1 MRTSSCGLHIRL
13 MGSIQSYRVNTT
25 SRRRIAFYSH
35 DTQGLGHIRR
45 NIALAG
51 AMVAAEPRT
60 DVLILTGAPQA
71 TSLPL
76 PPNTEVITVPTVAKD
91 SAGGYTAATFAMDL
105 GSLLALRSDVITT
118 ALRAFRP
125 DAVVV
130 DKVARGL
137 DGELEQGLK
146 ALRDITGHTT
156 GRRPRVILG
165 LRDILDDPLT
175 AIREWRSAGTTEAI
189 TEHYD
194 EVWVYG
200 DRSVVDVAA
209 DYDLPDV
216 VADRIRYTGYLAE
229 GRSEGLVPPRD
240 APRRGP
246 VPRPYV
252 LCMVGGGQDG
262 YDTALAFARATYPD
276 GHTGVIVTGPYMQ
289 PSLRFRLQE
298 IAAER
303 SDLVIR
309 GFVTNTIELIGGA
322 EAVVSMGGYNTVCE
336 VLTEDVPALI
346 VPRVRPR
353 EEQLVRAERLVA
365 LGLIDSTHPELVTST
380 ALGDW
385 LATAVT
391 TPRPH
396 RRGVIALDGLRR
408 VPTILAGLLRRPA
421 LADDIQEL
429 AS

>member
-1 MRTSSCGLHIRL
+1 M
-13 MGSIQSYRVNTT
+13 NTPP
-25 SRRRIAFYSH
+25 RRRVAFYSH

-91 SAGGYTAATFAMDL
+91 ADGGYAAATFAMDL
-105 GSLLALRSDVITT
+105 DALLALRSGVITT
-118 ALRAFRP
+118 ALQAFRP
-125 DAVVV
+125 DTVVV

-137 DGELEQGLK
+137 DGELEQALVALK
-146 ALRDITGHTT
+146 EIRGHTT
-156 GRRPRVILG
+156 GRRPRVVLG

-175 AIREWRSAGTTEAI
+175 AAREWRDADTTRAI
-189 TEHYD
+189 RDHYD

-200 DRSVVDVAA
+200 DQAVVDVAA
-209 DYDLPDV
+209 DYDLPRE
-216 VADRIRYTGYLAE
+216 VAKRIRYTGYLAE
-229 GRSEGLVPPRD
+229 GRSEGLIAPRD
-240 APRRGP
+240 EPRRGP

-262 YDTALAFARATYPD
+262 YDTALAFARAECPA

-289 PSLRFRLQE
+289 PSLRFRLKE

-303 SDLVIR
+303 SDLVVR
-309 GFVTNTIELIGGA
+309 EFVTNTVELIGGA

-353 EEQLVRAERLVA
+353 QEQLVRAERLSE
-365 LGLIDSTHPELVTST
+365 LGLVDAMHPDEVTP
-380 ALGDW
+380 AVLGAW
-385 LATAVT
+385 LAEAVT
-391 TPRPH
+391 TTRH
-396 RRGVIALDGLRR
+396 RDREVIALDGLRR
-408 VPTILAGLLRRPA
+408 VPRLLAELQPA
-421 LADDIQEL
+421 SAPHLDDIQEM

>member
-1 MRTSSCGLHIRL
+1 MSTSP
-13 MGSIQSYRVNTT
+13 
-25 SRRRIAFYSH
+25 RRRIAFYSH

-51 AMVAAEPRT
+51 AIVAAEPRT

-91 SAGGYTAATFAMDL
+91 TDGGYSAATFAMDL
-105 GSLLALRSDVITT
+105 ASLLTLRSNLITT
-118 ALRAFRP
+118 ALTAFAP
-125 DAVVV
+125 DVVIV

-137 DGELEQGLK
+137 DGELEQGL
-146 ALRDITGHTT
+146 AVLRGLRGHTT
-156 GRRPRVILG
+156 GKRPRVVLG

-175 AIREWRSAGTTEAI
+175 AIREWRDAGTTKAI
-189 TEHYD
+189 KDHYD

-200 DRSVVDVAA
+200 DKTVVDVVR
-209 DYDLPDV
+209 DYDLPAA
-216 VADRIRYTGYLAE
+216 VAAKVRYTGYLAE
-229 GRSEGLVPPRD
+229 GRSEGLIASRD
-240 APRRGP
+240 EPRRRP

-262 YDTALAFARATYPD
+262 YDTALAFARATYPT

-289 PSLRFRLQE
+289 PSLRRRLTA
-298 IAAER
+298 IAEQR
-303 SDLVIR
+303 GDLVIR
-309 GFVTNTIELIGGA
+309 DFVTNTIELIGQA

-336 VLTEDVPALI
+336 VLTENVPGLV

-353 EEQLVRAERLVA
+353 QEQLVRADRLSDLGLVDSMHPDDVTPERLA
-365 LGLIDSTHPELVTST
+365 GWLVE
-380 ALGDW
+380 
-385 LATAVT
+385 AVT
-391 TPRPH
+391 FTKSRD
-396 RRGVIALDGLRR
+396 RGAIALDGLRR
-408 VPTILAGLLRRPA
+408 VPHFVAELQPA
-421 LADDIQEL
+421 SAPDLDELQEM

>member
-1 MRTSSCGLHIRL
+1 MSTPH
-13 MGSIQSYRVNTT
+13 
-25 SRRRIAFYSH
+25 RRRIAFYSH

-51 AMVAAEPRT
+51 AIVAAEPHT

-76 PPNTEVITVPTVAKD
+76 PPNTEVVTVPTVAKGAD
-91 SAGGYTAATFAMDL
+91 GRYAARTFAMDL
-105 GSLLALRSDVITT
+105 TSLLTLRSNLITT
-118 ALRAFRP
+118 ALRAFAP
-125 DAVVV
+125 DVVVV

-137 DGELEQGLK
+137 DGELEQGLA
-146 ALRDITGHTT
+146 ALPGVRSHTT
-156 GRRPRVILG
+156 GLRPRVVLG

-175 AIREWRSAGTTEAI
+175 AIREWRSAGTTQAI
-189 TEHYD
+189 AEHYD

-200 DRSVVDVAA
+200 DRSVVDVVR
-209 DYDLPDV
+209 DYDLPSA
-216 VADRIRYTGYLAE
+216 VAAKIRYTGYLAE
-229 GRSEGLVPPRD
+229 GRSEGLIASRD
-240 APRRGP
+240 EPRRRP

-262 YDTALAFARATYPD
+262 YDTALAFARATHPA

-289 PSLRFRLQE
+289 PSLRRRLAT

-303 SDLVIR
+303 DDLVIR
-309 GFVTNTIELIGGA
+309 DFVTNTIELIAGA

-336 VLTEDVPALI
+336 VLTEDVPGLV

-353 EEQLVRAERLVA
+353 QEQLVRAERLSG
-365 LGLIDSTHPELVTST
+365 LGLVESLHPDDVTPERLAAWLAGAVTST
-380 ALGDW
+380 ATRD
-385 LATAVT
+385 
-391 TPRPH
+391 RS
-396 RRGVIALDGLRR
+396 VIALDGLRR
-408 VPTILAGLLRRPA
+408 VPTFVAELHSASAPTHHA
-421 LADDIQEL
+421 LQEM

>member
-1 MRTSSCGLHIRL
+1 MVS
-13 MGSIQSYRVNTT
+13 VNTT
-25 SRRRIAFYSH
+25 PRRRIAFYSH

-51 AMVAAEPRT
+51 AIVAAEPRT

-91 SAGGYTAATFAMDL
+91 ADGAYTAATFAMDL
-105 GSLLALRSDVITT
+105 DSLLSLRSNVITT
-118 ALRAFRP
+118 ALTAFAP
-125 DAVVV
+125 DVVIV

-137 DGELEQGLK
+137 DGELEQGLA
-146 ALRDITGHTT
+146 ALRGIRGHTT
-156 GRRPRVILG
+156 GRRPRVVLG

-175 AIREWRSAGTTEAI
+175 AIREWRTSGTTRAI
-189 TEHYD
+189 AEYYD

-200 DRSVVDVAA
+200 DRSVVDVVR
-209 DYDLPDV
+209 DYDLPAQ
-216 VADRIRYTGYLAE
+216 VAARIRYTGYLAE
-229 GRSEGLVPPRD
+229 GRSEGLVAPRD
-240 APRRGP
+240 EPKKSP

-262 YDTALAFARATYPD
+262 YDTALAFARASYPA
-276 GHTGVIVTGPYMQ
+276 GHTGVVVTGPYMQ
-289 PSLRFRLQE
+289 PSLRLRLKE

-303 SDLVIR
+303 GDLVIR
-309 GFVTNTIELIGGA
+309 EFVTNTIELIGGA
-322 EAVVSMGGYNTVCE
+322 AAVVSMGGYNTVCE
-336 VLTEDVPALI
+336 VLTEDVPGLI

-353 EEQLVRAERLVA
+353 QEQLIRAERLSD
-365 LGLIDSTHPELVTST
+365 LGLADAMHPDDVTPDRL
-380 ALGDW
+380 ADW

-391 TPRPH
+391 STGPRG
-396 RRGVIALDGLRR
+396 RGVIALDGLRR
-408 VPTILAGLLRRPA
+408 VPQIVAELHPA
-421 LADDIQEL
+421 SAPDLDELQEM